1 MRKYAIVIAAALMLS
16 SLMILQTNEAFAT
29 DTTPPT
35 VAIASPSNG
44 ATVQGTILWTASATD
59 NVGIKVVQFLIDGNA
74 YTADSA
80 SPYSVGIATT
90 ALSNGAHRLLVVAY
104 DTSMN
109 SAMHEITIYVNNGD
123 TTPPAA
129 PKITNPASGTSTSDT
144 TPTFSGTA
152 EASSTI
158 RLYDGSSTIPI
169 ATTTADSTG
178 SWSATPSSTMTAGT
192 HSVTAKCTDAAGN
205 TSPASTAVSVT
216 IDTTPPKVSIISPS
230 IGAMVKGT
238 ITVSVSATDNV
249 GVSKVELYLGGSLKG
264 TDTTSPY
271 SFSLDTS
278 TVKNGYQT
286 LMAKAFDKAGN
297 TSTQSILIK

>member
-1 MRKYAIVIAAALMLS
+1 MI
-16 SLMILQTNEAFAT
+16 SLQEKISVLRLGMILVALVGVPTFALQASGLT

-59 NVGIKVVQFLIDGNA
+59 NVGVKVVQFLIDGNA

-144 TPTFSGTA
+144 TPAFSGTA
-152 EASSTI
+152 EASSTV
-158 RLYDGSSTIPI
+158 RVYDGTNTTPI
-169 ATTTADSTG
+169 ATTSATSMGT
-178 SWSATPSSTMTAGT
+178 WSATVSWAMSSGT
-192 HSVTAKCTDAAGN
+192 HSMTARATDAAGN

-216 IDTTPPKVSIISPS
+216 ITVISGDTSPPAAPKITNPASGTSTSDTTPTFS
-230 IGAMVKGT
+230 GT
-238 ITVSVSATDNV
+238 AEAS
-249 GVSKVELYLGGSLKG
+249 
-264 TDTTSPY
+264 
-271 SFSLDTS
+271 S
-278 TVKNGYQT
+278 T
-286 LMAKAFDKAGN
+286 
-297 TSTQSILIK
+297 IR